1 MLNININ
8 YPYPVIRPYVE
19 DYIDTVFVGDLTVT
33 PESDGY
39 YIHPRF
45 SIANKEIQRLIDE
58 GKLTYAVEIECVST
72 WLRRLVRI
80 TNNDSLKIEPTC
92 IHETVELT
100 PCIIAMEKITD
111 FTNSDFAEEYCSIKY
126 TINTGEVVG
135 IGQKRTFDAFYQNDI
150 IKNGSSIVHFEGS
163 DTLKELSCD
172 FTGNLINITL
182 PTEQFEDYKNCGYN
196 KNKYK
201 MLNAILSIPVVV
213 EAIGIISNDE
223 KNPDEKSGL
232 EGKSWYKTIV
242 ANLKR
247 YAENNDNKYQKL
259 LDKPFTAAEILLG
272 NNSASALSYLNE
284 LD

>member
-1 MLNININ
+1 
-8 YPYPVIRPYVE
+8 
-19 DYIDTVFVGDLTVT
+19 
-33 PESDGY
+33 
-39 YIHPRF
+39 
-45 SIANKEIQRLIDE
+45 
-58 GKLTYAVEIECVST
+58 
-72 WLRRLVRI
+72 
-80 TNNDSLKIEPTC
+80 
-92 IHETVELT
+92 
-100 PCIIAMEKITD
+100 
-111 FTNSDFAEEYCSIKY
+111 
-126 TINTGEVVG
+126 
-135 IGQKRTFDAFYQNDI
+135 
-150 IKNGSSIVHFEGS
+150 
-163 DTLKELSCD
+163 
-172 FTGNLINITL
+172 
-182 PTEQFEDYKNCGYN
+182 
-196 KNKYK
+196 

>member
-1 MLNININ
+1 MLNVNIN

-19 DYIDTVFVGDLTVT
+19 DYNDTIFVGKLTVT
-33 PESDGY
+33 PENDGY
-39 YIHPRF
+39 YICPQF
-45 SIANKEIQRLIDE
+45 SIANAEIQSMINE
-58 GKLTYAVEIECVST
+58 GKLTYAIEVECAST
-72 WLRRLVRI
+72 WFRRLIKI
-80 TNNDSLKIEPTC
+80 TNNVAQKLDPTF

-100 PCIIAMEKITD
+100 PCIIANERITD

-126 TINTGEVVG
+126 TINTGEIIG

-182 PTEQFEDYKNCGYN
+182 PTKQFENYKNCGYN
-196 KNKYK
+196 KEKYK
-201 MLNAILSIPVVV
+201 MLNAILSVPVVV
-213 EAIGIISNDE
+213 EAIGIISDDE
-223 KNPDEKSGL
+223 SNPDEKSGF

-247 YAENNDNKYQKL
+247 YAENDNNKYKKL
-259 LDKPFTAAEILLG
+259 LSKPFTAAEILLG
-272 NNSASALSYLNE
+272 NNSELALAYLSE
-284 LD
+284 LN